1 MGPQS
6 GSCGYRAPPR
16 SSAQYRPLQ
25 WVHSL
30 VAVVI
35 ATTNQAGVDDEWLQW
50 VHSLVAVV
58 ILLVHG
64 PGHTPAVVASMGP
77 QSGSCGYSSR
87 RTWRRRRCLRFN
99 GSTVW

>member
-6 GSCGYRAPPR
+6 GSCGYQKPVELFR
-16 SSAQYRPLQ
+16 RPILLQ

-35 ATTNQAGVDDEWLQW
+35 RAAGGSW
-50 VHSLVAVV
+50 SS
-58 ILLVHG
+58 G
-64 PGHTPAVVASMGP
+64 MAS
-77 QSGSCGYSSR
+77 
-87 RTWRRRRCLRFN
+87 FN